1 MENNNIPQLFL
12 NQAFNKDAI
21 DQMKEQI
28 KEMKD
33 KQNTSMF
40 SFGNQFSNRT
50 GSKVQMAVP
59 QVELN
64 ENNYF
69 F

>member
-21 DQMKEQI
+21 DQI

-50 GSKVQMAVP
+50 GSKV
-59 QVELN
+59 
-64 ENNYF
+64 
-69 F
+69 